1 VGNPSNSW
9 RSPPAAPEMFNMLI
23 SVKNHSGRKEKVF
36 IPFIQPIFPEAL
48 WAL

>member
-1 VGNPSNSW
+1 
-9 RSPPAAPEMFNMLI
+9 MLA
-23 SVKNHSGRKEKVF
+23 SVKTIQGKKEKVF